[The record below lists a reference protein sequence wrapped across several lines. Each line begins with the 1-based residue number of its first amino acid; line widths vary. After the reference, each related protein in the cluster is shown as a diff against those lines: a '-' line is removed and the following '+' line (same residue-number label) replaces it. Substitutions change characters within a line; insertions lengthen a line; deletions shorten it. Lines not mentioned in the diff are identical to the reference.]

1 MSYYTTCCRCGKRC
15 PTELSSADTYGH
27 GLGRRNESAVVRTR
41 GADFDPLMITP
52 ALLMGGYVANT
63 YNATHKGKPDPF
75 YLNKISE
82 DVGNFSQHVASTT
95 DSIFK
100 WNPFAPGAGAR
111 PNATSLER
119 VKPKSI
125 SRRNPDTLTEN
136 PQTQR
141 DNNSNPRGNPQTESN
156 TIYSYERDQNPNYN

>member
-1 MSYYTTCCRCGKRC
+1 
-15 PTELSSADTYGH
+15 
-27 GLGRRNESAVVRTR
+27 
-41 GADFDPLMITP
+41 MITP

-111 PNATSLER
+111 PKATSPGR
-119 VKPKSI
+119 VSPESF
-125 SRRNPDTLTEN
+125 SGRHPDTLAKN
-136 PQTQR
+136 QPRQG
-141 DNNSNPRGNPQTESN
+141 DNNDNPRGNPPTQSTKF
-156 TIYSYERDQNPNYN
+156 YSHETGQNPKYN